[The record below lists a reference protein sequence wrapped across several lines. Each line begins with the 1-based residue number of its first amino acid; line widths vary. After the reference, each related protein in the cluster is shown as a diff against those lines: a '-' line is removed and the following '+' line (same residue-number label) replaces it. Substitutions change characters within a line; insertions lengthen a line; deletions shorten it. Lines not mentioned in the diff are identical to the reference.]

1 MKNVQQP
8 GFETQRIRDDLYCIT
23 EPLYT
28 WENRANLWLI
38 KGRDADL
45 LIDTGLGVSSLKLY
59 LAELLDKPLKVVAS
73 HVHFDHSGGCHEF
86 EQVFI
91 PKTEHQALCSG
102 DQQTIVSAPEIGFVP
117 DSDFEAVPYQGFSAC
132 DYQVKTCPQAQALQ
146 HGDVID
152 LGDRAFEVMHLPGHS
167 CASIGLYDAGQQQ
180 FFSGDVVSDG
190 QLLDDLEDSVI
201 SEYLDS
207 METLIQLQA
216 DEIRPGHY
224 HSFDRRR
231 LSEPVHQYI
240 DTRKAPICS
249 SEKRS
254 NDSGR

>member
-1 MKNVQQP
+1 MNNVPQP
-8 GFETQRIRDDLYCIT
+8 WFETQRIRADLYCIT

-86 EQVFI
+86 DQVFI
-91 PKTEHQALCSG
+91 HQNEHQALCSG
-102 DQQTIVSAPEIGFVP
+102 DQRMILSAPGLGFVP
-117 DSDFEAVPYQGFSAC
+117 DSDFEALPYQGFSAC
-132 DYQVKTCPQAQALQ
+132 DYEVKACPQAQALH

-152 LGDRAFEVMHLPGHS
+152 LGDRAFDVMHLPGHS
-167 CASIGLYDAGQQQ
+167 SGSIGLYDARNRQ
-180 FFSGDVVSDG
+180 FFSGDVVYDG

-201 SEYLDS
+201 TEYLDS
-207 METLIQLQA
+207 MERLLQMKT
-216 DEIRPGHY
+216 DEVHPGHY

-231 LSEPVHQYI
+231 LTGLVRQYI
-240 DTRKAPICS
+240 ETRKAPVCP
-249 SEKRS
+249 SE
-254 NDSGR
+254 N